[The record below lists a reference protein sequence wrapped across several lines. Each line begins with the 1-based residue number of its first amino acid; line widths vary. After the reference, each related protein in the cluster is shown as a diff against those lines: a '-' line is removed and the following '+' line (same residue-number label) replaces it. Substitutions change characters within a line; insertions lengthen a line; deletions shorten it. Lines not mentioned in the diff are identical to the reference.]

1 MKYLFYNVYGDAD
14 ELISTKPE
22 DVIAVPY
29 GWDGDTETKRNQILS
44 ELNLNGV
51 SGLPCYIF
59 PHSGYKRL
67 IPERQDRNL
76 NLDQE
81 GNVILDKDGNPT
93 FSEDII
99 LLPAEVIDIS
109 SGYFEV
115 PIFTMGKPWNWDEI
129 LRKENEI
136 LIEIENL
143 TNEANA
149 FLQNP

>member
-14 ELISTKPE
+14 ELISTKPG
-22 DVIAVPY
+22 DVIVVPY
-29 GWDGDTETKRNQILS
+29 GWDEDTETKRNQIIF

-51 SGLPCYIF
+51 SGLPCYVF
-59 PHSGYKRL
+59 PHSKYKRL

-81 GNVILDKDGNPT
+81 GNVILDEDGNLT

-99 LLPAEVIDIS
+99 SLPAEVIDIP

-115 PIFTMGKPWNWDEI
+115 PIFTMERPWSW
-129 LRKENEI
+129 NEI
-136 LIEIENL
+136 LKKEIEIFSEIENL
-143 TNEANA
+143 TKEADN
-149 FLQNP
+149 FLLN